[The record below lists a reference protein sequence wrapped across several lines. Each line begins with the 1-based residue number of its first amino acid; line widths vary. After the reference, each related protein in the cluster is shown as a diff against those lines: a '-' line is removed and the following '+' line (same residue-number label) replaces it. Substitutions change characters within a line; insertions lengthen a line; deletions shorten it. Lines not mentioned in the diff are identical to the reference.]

1 VVKRLVPQSERGAA
15 LLAVLVLVVI
25 MAAIAAGAFERLRLS
40 TAMAMNGAALD
51 QARGYA
57 LGVEDLLALR
67 IDDLAGADAY
77 VTTLAGD
84 WNGTPRRIPLPG
96 EGLAVGTVSDGGNC
110 FNLNSLV
117 QGDVTAT
124 LIQRPAAIEQFVALM
139 TVLGLPE
146 PTARRVAAATADWID
161 TDDQP
166 SPQGGEDAAYAG
178 SEPAY
183 RTGNT
188 LLADPSELRAVAGVT
203 PEIYRELRPYVC
215 ALPAA
220 DMSPINVNTLL
231 PSDAP
236 LLAMFA
242 PDKARPDRLRGL
254 IASRPQSGWRN
265 TYDFWRSAEQA
276 GLETS
281 ADPMSQLQLKTY
293 WFTIDLSVRFQDAEM
308 EEWALVDARLAPAK
322 VVARRWGGGE

>member
-1 VVKRLVPQSERGAA
+1 VVKRPVPPSERGAA

-67 IDDLAGADAY
+67 IDDLANEDSY

-84 WNGTPRRIPLPG
+84 WNGTARQIPLPG
-96 EGLAVGTVSDGGNC
+96 EGVATGTIRDGGNC

-117 QGDVTAT
+117 QGDVTAE
-124 LIQRPAAIEQFVALM
+124 LVQRPAAIQQFVALM
-139 TVLGLPE
+139 VVLGLPE
-146 PTARRVAAATADWID
+146 PTARRIAGAAADWVD
-161 TDDQP
+161 SDSVAGAEGAED
-166 SPQGGEDAAYAG
+166 SAYSGGAPG
-178 SEPAY
+178 Y

-188 LLADPSELRAVAGVT
+188 LFADPSELRAVAGVT
-203 PEIYRELRPYVC
+203 PELYRQLRPHIC

-231 PSDAP
+231 PEDAP

-242 PDKARPDRLRGL
+242 PGKASADRVRGVIAARPRE
-254 IASRPQSGWRN
+254 GWRN
-265 TYDFWRSAEQA
+265 TYDFWRSAQVA
-276 GLETS
+276 GLETN

-293 WFTIDLSVRFQDAEM
+293 WFTIDLSVAFQDSEM
-308 EEWALVDARLAPAK
+308 EEWALVDARLSPAK

>member
-1 VVKRLVPQSERGAA
+1 VVNGAVPASERGAA
-15 LLAVLVLVVI
+15 LLAVLVLVAI
-25 MAAIAAGAFERLRLS
+25 MATIAAGAFERLRLS

-67 IDDLAGADAY
+67 IDDLANEDPE

-84 WNGTPRRIPLPG
+84 WNGTERRIPLPG
-96 EGLAVGTVSDGGNC
+96 EGLAAGTVRDGGNC

-117 QGDVTAT
+117 KGDAT
-124 LIQRPAAIEQFVALM
+124 TTLVQRPEAIGQFVALM
-139 TVLGLPE
+139 VVLGLPE
-146 PTARRVAAATADWID
+146 PSARRVAAATADWID
-161 TDDQP
+161 SDDQP
-166 SPQGGEDAAYAG
+166 GPQGAEDGAYSG
-178 SEPAY
+178 SDPAY

-203 PEIYRELRPYVC
+203 PEIYRELKPFVC

-231 PSDAP
+231 ARDAP
-236 LLAMFA
+236 LLAMLA
-242 PDKARPDRLRGL
+242 PGKVGPDRIRGL
-254 IASRPQSGWRN
+254 IASRPPAGWRS
-265 TYDFWRSAEQA
+265 TYDFWRSASQA
-276 GLETS
+276 GLETN

-293 WFTIDLSVRFQDAEM
+293 WFTIDLSVRFQDSEM

>member
-1 VVKRLVPQSERGAA
+1 MNRPVPPSEHGAA

-84 WNGTPRRIPLPG
+84 WNGTERRIPLPG
-96 EGLAVGTVSDGGNC
+96 AGLAMGTVRDGGNC

-117 QGDVTAT
+117 QGEVTAG
-124 LIQRPAAIEQFVALM
+124 LVQRPAAIEQFVALM
-139 TVLGLPE
+139 IVLGLPE
-146 PTARRVAAATADWID
+146 PTARRVAAGTADWID
-161 TDDQP
+161 SDDQP
-166 SPQGGEDAAYAG
+166 GPQGAEDNAYSG

-188 LLADPSELRAVAGVT
+188 LLADVSELRAVAGVT
-203 PEIYRELRPYVC
+203 PEIYKTLRPYLC

-220 DMSPINVNTLL
+220 DMSPINVNTLM
-231 PSDAP
+231 PRDAP

-242 PDKARPDRLRGL
+242 PAKARPDRLRGL
-254 IASRPQSGWRN
+254 IASRPKDGWRN
-265 TYDFWRSAEQA
+265 TYDFWRSAEGA
-276 GLETS
+276 GLETN

-293 WFTIDLSVRFQDAEM
+293 WFTIDLSVRFEDSEM
-308 EEWALVDARLAPAK
+308 EEWALVDARLAPTR
-322 VVARRWGGGE
+322 VIARRWGGGE

>member
-1 VVKRLVPQSERGAA
+1 VVKRPVPQSERGAA

-40 TAMAMNGAALD
+40 MAMAMNGAALD

-84 WNGTPRRIPLPG
+84 WNGIPRQIPLPG
-96 EGLAVGTVSDGGNC
+96 EGLAVGTVRDGGNC

-117 QGDVTAT
+117 QGDVAST
-124 LIQRPAAIEQFVALM
+124 LVQRPAAIEQFVGLM
-139 TVLGLPE
+139 IVLGLPE
-146 PTARRVAAATADWID
+146 PTARRIAASTADWID
-161 TDDQP
+161 SDDQP
-166 SPQGGEDAAYAG
+166 SPQGAEDSAYVG

-203 PEIYRELRPYVC
+203 PEIYRELRPYLC

-231 PSDAP
+231 PRDAP

-242 PDKARPDRLRGL
+242 PAKARPDRLRGL
-254 IASRPQSGWRN
+254 IASRPQTGWRN

-276 GLETS
+276 GLETN

-293 WFTIDLSVRFQDAEM
+293 WFTIELSVRFQDSEM

-322 VVARRWGGGE
+322 IVARRWGGGE

>member
-1 VVKRLVPQSERGAA
+1 LPSSERGAA

-77 VTTLAGD
+77 VTSLAGD

-96 EGLAVGTVSDGGNC
+96 EGLATGTIRDGGNC

-117 QGDVTAT
+117 QGDVGTGLA
-124 LIQRPAAIEQFVALM
+124 QRPAGIEQFVNLM
-139 TVLGLPE
+139 LVLGLPE
-146 PTARRVAAATADWID
+146 PAARRVAAAAADWID
-161 TDDQP
+161 SDTDP
-166 SPQGGEDAAYAG
+166 GPQGAEDSAYSG
-178 SEPAY
+178 GEPAY
-183 RTGNT
+183 RAGNT
-188 LLADPSELRAVAGVT
+188 LMADPTELRAVAGVT
-203 PEIYRELRPYVC
+203 PEISRQLKPYLC

-220 DMSPINVNTLL
+220 DMSAINVNTLL
-231 PSDAP
+231 PRDAP

-242 PDKARPDRLRGL
+242 PARTRPDRVRGL
-254 IASRPQSGWRN
+254 IASRPQNGWRN
-265 TYDFWRSAEQA
+265 SYDFWRSAEQA
-276 GLETS
+276 GLETNV
-281 ADPMSQLQLKTY
+281 DPMSQLQLKTY
-293 WFTIDLSVRFQDAEM
+293 WFTIDLSVSYADAEM

>member
-1 VVKRLVPQSERGAA
+1 VVKRPVPPSERGAA

-67 IDDLAGADAY
+67 IDDLAGQDAY

-84 WNGTPRRIPLPG
+84 WNGTARRIPLPG
-96 EGLAVGTVSDGGNC
+96 EGLAMGTVRDGGNC

-117 QGDVTAT
+117 QGDVAT
-124 LIQRPAAIEQFVALM
+124 GLVQRPAAIEQFVALM
-139 TVLGLPE
+139 KVLGLPE
-146 PTARRVAAATADWID
+146 PAARRVAAATADWID
-161 TDDQP
+161 SDDQP
-166 SPQGGEDAAYAG
+166 SPQGAEDSAYAG

-203 PEIYRELRPYVC
+203 PEIYRELRPYLC

-220 DMSPINVNTLL
+220 DMSPINVNTLM
-231 PSDAP
+231 PRDAP

-242 PDKARPDRLRGL
+242 PGKARPDRVRGL
-254 IASRPQSGWRN
+254 IASRPKGGWRN

-293 WFTIDLSVRFQDAEM
+293 WFTIDLSVRFEDAEM
-308 EEWALVDARLAPAK
+308 EEWALLDARLAPAK

>member
-1 VVKRLVPQSERGAA
+1 MNRPVPDSERGAA

-40 TAMAMNGAALD
+40 TAMAMNGAALE

-67 IDDLAGADAY
+67 IDDLAGEDAY

-84 WNGTPRRIPLPG
+84 WNGTARRIPLPG
-96 EGLAVGTVSDGGNC
+96 EGLATGTIRDGGNC

-117 QGDVTAT
+117 QGDAAAT
-124 LIQRPAAIEQFVALM
+124 LVQRPAAVEQFVGLM
-139 TVLGLPE
+139 VVLGLPE
-146 PTARRVAAATADWID
+146 PAARRVAASTADWMDSDD
-161 TDDQP
+161 TP
-166 SPQGGEDAAYAG
+166 SPQGGEDAAYG
-178 SEPAY
+178 GGEPSY

-188 LLADPSELRAVAGVT
+188 LMADPTELRAVAGVT
-203 PEIYRELRPYVC
+203 PEIYRQLKPFVC

-231 PSDAP
+231 PRDAP

-242 PDKARPDRLRGL
+242 PAKVRVDRARGL
-254 IASRPQSGWRN
+254 IASRPPAGWRN

-276 GLETS
+276 GLETHT
-281 ADPMSQLQLKTY
+281 DPMSQLQLKTY
-293 WFTIDLSVRFQDAEM
+293 WFTIDLSVSFEDAEM
-308 EEWALVDARLAPAK
+308 EEWALVDARLNPAR

>member
-1 VVKRLVPQSERGAA
+1 MPPSERGAA

-57 LGVEDLLALR
+57 LGIEDLLALR
-67 IDDLAGADAY
+67 IDDLAGQDAY

-84 WNGTPRRIPLPG
+84 WNGTERRIPLPG
-96 EGLAVGTVSDGGNC
+96 AGLASGTVRDGGNC

-117 QGDVTAT
+117 QGDAAAGA
-124 LIQRPAAIEQFVALM
+124 LAQRPAAIEQFVALM
-139 TVLGLPE
+139 IVLGLPE
-146 PTARRVAAATADWID
+146 PTARRIAAATADWID
-161 TDDQP
+161 SDDQT
-166 SPQGGEDAAYAG
+166 SPQGAEDGAYSG

-203 PEIYRELRPYVC
+203 PETYRTLRPFLC

-220 DMSPINVNTLL
+220 DMSPINVNTLM
-231 PSDAP
+231 PRDAP

-242 PDKARPDRLRGL
+242 PAKARPDRLRGL
-254 IASRPQSGWRN
+254 IASRPKDGWRN
-265 TYDFWRSAEQA
+265 TYDFWRSAEGA

-281 ADPMSQLQLKTY
+281 SDPMSQLQLKTY
-293 WFTIDLSVRFQDAEM
+293 WFTIDVSVRFEDSEM

-322 VVARRWGGGE
+322 VVARRWGGE

>member
-1 VVKRLVPQSERGAA
+1 MPSSERGAA

-57 LGVEDLLALR
+57 LGIEDLLALR
-67 IDDLAGADAY
+67 IDDLAGEDAY

-84 WNGTPRRIPLPG
+84 WNGTARRIPLPG
-96 EGLAVGTVSDGGNC
+96 EGVAVGTIRDGGNC

-117 QGDVTAT
+117 QGEATAA
-124 LIQRPAAIEQFVALM
+124 LVQRPAAIEQFVALM
-139 TVLGLPE
+139 LVVGLPE
-146 PTARRVAAATADWID
+146 PAARRIAAASADWID
-161 TDDQP
+161 SDSEP
-166 SPQGGEDAAYAG
+166 GPQGAEDSAYSG
-178 SEPAY
+178 GEPAY

-203 PEIYRELRPYVC
+203 PEIYRQLRPYLC

-231 PSDAP
+231 PGDAP

-242 PDKARPDRLRGL
+242 PGKTTVDRARGL
-254 IASRPQSGWRN
+254 IASRPPAGWRN

-276 GLETS
+276 GLQTNS
-281 ADPMSQLQLKTY
+281 DPMSQLQLKTY
-293 WFTIDLSVRFQDAEM
+293 WFTIDLDVAFQGAEM

-322 VVARRWGGGE
+322 VVARRWGGE

>member
-1 VVKRLVPQSERGAA
+1 MNRPVPPSERGAA

-57 LGVEDLLALR
+57 LGVESLLALR
-67 IDDLAGADAY
+67 IDDLAGQDAY
-77 VTTLAGD
+77 VTTLAGG
-84 WNGTPRRIPLPG
+84 WNGAARRIPLPG
-96 EGLAVGTVSDGGNC
+96 EGLVTGTIRDGGNC

-117 QGDVTAT
+117 QGDVAAT
-124 LIQRPAAIEQFVALM
+124 LVQRPAAIEQFVGLM
-139 TVLGLPE
+139 VVIGLPE
-146 PTARRVAAATADWID
+146 PAARRVAAAAADWID
-161 TDDQP
+161 SDSQT
-166 SPQGGEDAAYAG
+166 SPQGAEDGAYSG
-178 SEPAY
+178 GDPAY

-188 LLADPSELRAVAGVT
+188 LMADPSELRAVTGVT
-203 PEIYRELRPYVC
+203 PDVYRQLKPYVC

-231 PSDAP
+231 PEDAP

-242 PDKARPDRLRGL
+242 PAKVRADRARGL
-254 IASRPQSGWRN
+254 IASRPPTGWRN
-265 TYDFWRSAEQA
+265 TYDFWRSAEGA
-276 GLETS
+276 GLETNV
-281 ADPMSQLQLKTY
+281 DPMSQLQLKTY
-293 WFTIDLSVRFQDAEM
+293 WFTIDLSVSFQDAEM

>member
-1 VVKRLVPQSERGAA
+1 
-15 LLAVLVLVVI
+15 

-67 IDDLAGADAY
+67 IDDLSSADTY

-84 WNGTPRRIPLPG
+84 WNGTARRIPLPSG
-96 EGLAVGTVSDGGNC
+96 GLAVGTVRDGGNC

-117 QGDVTAT
+117 QGEAT
-124 LIQRPAAIEQFVALM
+124 SVLIQRPAAIEQFVALM

-146 PTARRVAAATADWID
+146 PTARRIAASTADWID
-161 TDDQP
+161 SDAQV
-166 SPQGGEDAAYAG
+166 SPQGAEDGAYSG
-178 SEPAY
+178 SQPAY

-188 LLADPSELRAVAGVT
+188 LLADPSELRAVTGVT
-203 PEIYRELRPYVC
+203 PEIYRELRPYLC
-215 ALPAA
+215 TLPAA
-220 DMSPINVNTLL
+220 DMSPINVNTLSPL
-231 PSDAP
+231 DAP
-236 LLAMFA
+236 ILAMFA
-242 PDKARPDRLRGL
+242 PTKVRPDRVRGL
-254 IASRPQSGWRN
+254 IASRPKAGWRN

-276 GLETS
+276 GLETKS
-281 ADPMSQLQLKTY
+281 DPMSQLQLKTY
-293 WFTIDLSVRFQDAEM
+293 WFTIELSVRFEGSEL
-308 EEWALVDARLAPAK
+308 EEWALVDARLAPAR

>member
-1 VVKRLVPQSERGAA
+1 VVNRPIPDSERGAA

-25 MAAIAAGAFERLRLS
+25 MAAIAASAFERLRLS

-67 IDDLAGADAY
+67 IDDLANEDAY

-84 WNGTPRRIPLPG
+84 WNGTERRIPLPG
-96 EGLAVGTVSDGGNC
+96 EGLATGTVRDGGNC

-117 QGDVTAT
+117 QGEAT
-124 LIQRPAAIEQFVALM
+124 TNLVQRPAAIEQFVSLM
-139 TVLGLPE
+139 AVLGLPE
-146 PTARRVAAATADWID
+146 PTARRIAAATADWID
-161 TDDQP
+161 SDAEA
-166 SPQGGEDAAYAG
+166 SAQGGEDGAYSG

-188 LLADPSELRAVAGVT
+188 LFSDASELRAVAGVT
-203 PEIYRELRPYVC
+203 PEIYRELKPYLC

-231 PSDAP
+231 ARDAP

-242 PDKARPDRLRGL
+242 PAKARPDRVRGL
-254 IASRPQSGWRN
+254 IASRPPAGWRN

-276 GLETS
+276 GLETN

>member
-1 VVKRLVPQSERGAA
+1 MSRPVARSERGAA

-51 QARGYA
+51 QARAYA

-67 IDDLAGADAY
+67 VDDLANEDE

-84 WNGTPRRIPLPG
+84 WNGTARRIPLPG
-96 EGLAVGTVSDGGNC
+96 DGLAVGTIRDGGNC

-117 QGDVTAT
+117 QGDVAT
-124 LIQRPAAIEQFVALM
+124 TLVQRPAAIEQFVALM
-139 TVLGLPE
+139 LVVGLPE
-146 PTARRVAAATADWID
+146 PAARRVAAAAADWLD
-161 TDDQP
+161 SDSETG
-166 SPQGGEDAAYAG
+166 PQGAEDSAYAG
-178 SEPAY
+178 GEPAY

-188 LLADPSELRAVAGVT
+188 LFADPSELRAVAGVT
-203 PEIYRELRPYVC
+203 PEIYRQLRPYLC

-231 PSDAP
+231 PRDAP
-236 LLAMFA
+236 LLAMLA
-242 PDKARPDRLRGL
+242 PGKARVERVRGL
-254 IASRPQSGWRN
+254 IAARPAAGWR
-265 TYDFWRSAEQA
+265 TSYDFWRSAQVA
-276 GLETS
+276 GLETN
-281 ADPMSQLQLKTY
+281 ADPMSQLQRKTY
-293 WFTIDLSVRFQDAEM
+293 WFTIDLDVAFAGAEM
-308 EEWALVDARLAPAK
+308 DEWALVDARLNPAK

>member
-1 VVKRLVPQSERGAA
+1 MVKRPVPPSERGAA

-84 WNGTPRRIPLPG
+84 WNGAPRQIPLPG
-96 EGLAVGTVSDGGNC
+96 GGLAVGTVRDGGNC

-117 QGDVTAT
+117 QGDVAAS
-124 LIQRPAAIEQFVALM
+124 LVQRPAAIEQFAALM
-139 TVLGLPE
+139 IVLGLPE

-161 TDDQP
+161 SDDQT
-166 SPQGGEDAAYAG
+166 SAQGAEDGAYGG
-178 SEPAY
+178 SQPAY

-203 PEIYRELRPYVC
+203 PEIYRELRPYLC

-231 PSDAP
+231 PRDAP

-242 PDKARPDRLRGL
+242 PAKARPDRVRLWPPERNGTCWCD
-254 IASRPQSGWRN
+254 SGRK
-265 TYDFWRSAEQA
+265 YKKCC
-276 GLETS
+276 G
-281 ADPMSQLQLKTY
+281 
-293 WFTIDLSVRFQDAEM
+293 
-308 EEWALVDARLAPAK
+308 APA
-322 VVARRWGGGE
+322 RN

>member
-1 VVKRLVPQSERGAA
+1 MIRPVPTSERGAA
-15 LLAVLVLVVI
+15 LLAVLVLVVV

-67 IDDLAGADAY
+67 IDDLANEDSY

-84 WNGTPRRIPLPG
+84 WNGTARRIPLPG
-96 EGLAVGTVSDGGNC
+96 EGLAVGTIRDGGNC

-117 QGDVTAT
+117 QGDAT
-124 LIQRPAAIEQFVALM
+124 TTLVQRPAAVEQFVALM
-139 TVLGLPE
+139 LVLGMPE
-146 PTARRVAAATADWID
+146 PAARRIAAGAADWID
-161 TDDQP
+161 SDAETG
-166 SPQGGEDAAYAG
+166 PQGAEDSAYAAG
-178 SEPAY
+178 DLVY

-188 LLADPSELRAVAGVT
+188 LMADPSELRAVAGVT
-203 PEIYRELRPYVC
+203 PEFYRQLRPYLC

-231 PSDAP
+231 PRDAP

-242 PDKARPDRLRGL
+242 PGRTRVDRVRGL
-254 IASRPQSGWRN
+254 IVARPPAGWR
-265 TYDFWRSAEQA
+265 TPYDFWRSAQVA
-276 GLETS
+276 GLETN

-293 WFTIDLSVRFQDAEM
+293 WFTIDLDVAFEGAEM
-308 EEWALVDARLAPAK
+308 EEWALVDARLNPAR

>member
-1 VVKRLVPQSERGAA
+1 MKRPVPPSERGAA

-51 QARGYA
+51 QTRGYA

-67 IDDLAGADAY
+67 IDDLAREDAY

-84 WNGTPRRIPLPG
+84 WNGTARRIPLPG
-96 EGLAVGTVSDGGNC
+96 EGLATGTIRDGGNC

-117 QGDVTAT
+117 QGEPTTT
-124 LIQRPAAIEQFVALM
+124 LVQRPAAIEQFAGLM
-139 TVLGLPE
+139 RVLGLPE
-146 PTARRVAAATADWID
+146 PTARRVAAGAADWMD
-161 TDDQP
+161 SDSETG
-166 SPQGGEDAAYAG
+166 PQGAEDSAYSGAQ
-178 SEPAY
+178 PAY

-188 LLADPSELRAVAGVT
+188 LLADPSELRAVAAVT
-203 PEIYRELRPYVC
+203 PEIYAQLKPYLC

-242 PDKARPDRLRGL
+242 PGKVRPDRARGL
-254 IASRPQSGWRN
+254 IAARPPAGWRN

-293 WFTIDLSVRFQDAEM
+293 WFTIDLSVAFEDSEM
-308 EEWALVDARLAPAK
+308 EEWALVDARLSPAK

>member
-1 VVKRLVPQSERGAA
+1 VVNRPVPPSERGAA

-57 LGVEDLLALR
+57 LGIEDLLALR
-67 IDDLAGADAY
+67 IDDLAGQDAY

-84 WNGTPRRIPLPG
+84 WNGTERRIPLPG
-96 EGLAVGTVSDGGNC
+96 AGLASGTVRDGGNC

-117 QGDVTAT
+117 QGDAAAGA
-124 LIQRPAAIEQFVALM
+124 LAQRPAAIEQFVALM
-139 TVLGLPE
+139 IVLGLPE
-146 PTARRVAAATADWID
+146 PTARRIAAATADWID
-161 TDDQP
+161 SDDQT
-166 SPQGGEDAAYAG
+166 SPQGAEDGAYSG

-203 PEIYRELRPYVC
+203 PETYRTLRPFLC

-220 DMSPINVNTLL
+220 DMSPINVNTLM
-231 PSDAP
+231 PRDAP

-242 PDKARPDRLRGL
+242 PAKARPDRLRGL
-254 IASRPQSGWRN
+254 IASRPKDGWRN
-265 TYDFWRSAEQA
+265 TYDFWRSAEGA

-281 ADPMSQLQLKTY
+281 SDPMSQLQLKTY
-293 WFTIDLSVRFQDAEM
+293 WFTIDVSVRFEDSEM

-322 VVARRWGGGE
+322 VVARRWGGE

>member
-1 VVKRLVPQSERGAA
+1 MRPAVPSSERGAA

-40 TAMAMNGAALD
+40 SAMARNGAARD

-67 IDDLAGADAY
+67 IDDLAAEDAY
-77 VTTLAGD
+77 VTNLAGD
-84 WNGTPRRIPLPG
+84 WNGTARRIPLPG
-96 EGLAVGTVSDGGNC
+96 EGLATGIIRDGGNC

-117 QGDVTAT
+117 QGDPAT
-124 LIQRPAAIEQFVALM
+124 TLVQRPAAIEQFVGLM
-139 TVLGLPE
+139 RVLGLPE
-146 PTARRVAAATADWID
+146 PTARRVAAAAADWID
-161 TDDQP
+161 SDSETG
-166 SPQGGEDAAYAG
+166 PQGAEDSAYAG

-188 LLADPSELRAVAGVT
+188 LVADPSELRAVAGVT
-203 PEIYRELRPYVC
+203 PEIYDQLKPYLC

-231 PSDAP
+231 ARDAP

-242 PDKARPDRLRGL
+242 PGKVRPDRARGL
-254 IASRPQSGWRN
+254 IGARPPAGWRN
-265 TYDFWRSAEQA
+265 TYDFWRSAELA

-281 ADPMSQLQLKTY
+281 ADPMSQLQLKTH
-293 WFTIDLSVRFQDAEM
+293 WFTIDLSVAFQDAEM
-308 EEWALVDARLAPAK
+308 EEWALVDARLTPAK

>member
-1 VVKRLVPQSERGAA
+1 MRRPLPSSERGAA

-77 VTTLAGD
+77 VTSLAGD

-96 EGLAVGTVSDGGNC
+96 EGLATGTIRDGGNC

-117 QGDVTAT
+117 QGEVGTGLA
-124 LIQRPAAIEQFVALM
+124 QRPAGIEQFVNLM
-139 TVLGLPE
+139 LVLGLPE
-146 PTARRVAAATADWID
+146 PAARRVAAAAADWID
-161 TDDQP
+161 SDADP
-166 SPQGGEDAAYAG
+166 GPQGAEDSAYSG
-178 SEPAY
+178 GEPAY
-183 RTGNT
+183 RAGNT
-188 LLADPSELRAVAGVT
+188 LMADPTELRAVAGVT
-203 PEIYRELRPYVC
+203 PEIYRQLKPYLC

-220 DMSPINVNTLL
+220 DMSAINVNTLL
-231 PSDAP
+231 PRDAP

-242 PDKARPDRLRGL
+242 PARTRPDRVRGL
-254 IASRPQSGWRN
+254 IASRPQNGWRN
-265 TYDFWRSAEQA
+265 SYDFWRSAEQA
-276 GLETS
+276 GLETNV
-281 ADPMSQLQLKTY
+281 DPMSQLQLKTY
-293 WFTIDLSVRFQDAEM
+293 WFTIDLSVSYADAEM

>member
-1 VVKRLVPQSERGAA
+1 MNRPVPPSERGAA

-57 LGVEDLLALR
+57 LGIEDLLALR
-67 IDDLAGADAY
+67 IDDLAGQDAY

-84 WNGTPRRIPLPG
+84 WNGTERRIPLPG
-96 EGLAVGTVSDGGNC
+96 AGLATGTVRDGGNC

-117 QGDVTAT
+117 QGDVAAT
-124 LIQRPAAIEQFVALM
+124 RVQRPAAIEQFVSLM
-139 TVLGLPE
+139 VVLGLPE
-146 PTARRVAAATADWID
+146 PTARRVAAGTADWID
-161 TDDQP
+161 SDDQP
-166 SPQGGEDAAYAG
+166 SPQGAEDSAYSG

-203 PEIYRELRPYVC
+203 PEIYRALRPYLC

-231 PSDAP
+231 PNDAP

-242 PDKARPDRLRGL
+242 PGKTRVDRARGL
-254 IASRPQSGWRN
+254 IGARPPAGWRN
-265 TYDFWRSAEQA
+265 TYDFWRSAELA

-281 ADPMSQLQLKTY
+281 ADPMSQLQLKTH
-293 WFTIDLSVRFQDAEM
+293 WFTIDLSVAFQDSEM
-308 EEWALVDARLAPAK
+308 EEWALVDARLSPAK

>member
-1 VVKRLVPQSERGAA
+1 MKRPVAQSERGAA

-51 QARGYA
+51 QARSYA
-57 LGVEDLLALR
+57 LGVEDLLTLR

-84 WNGTPRRIPLPG
+84 WNGRARQIPLPG
-96 EGLAVGTVSDGGNC
+96 EGLATATVRDGGNC

-117 QGDVTAT
+117 QGDPTSS
-124 LIQRPAAIEQFVALM
+124 LIQRPAAIEQFVSLM
-139 TVLGLPE
+139 AVLGLPE
-146 PTARRVAAATADWID
+146 PAARRVAGATADWID
-161 TDDQP
+161 SDDRP
-166 SPQGGEDAAYAG
+166 SPQGGEDSAYGG

-188 LLADPSELRAVAGVT
+188 LLADPSELRAIAGVT
-203 PEIYRELRPYVC
+203 PEIYRELKPYVC

-231 PSDAP
+231 PRDAP

-242 PDKARPDRLRGL
+242 PTKARPDRVRGL
-254 IASRPQSGWRN
+254 ISSRPKDGWRN

-276 GLETS
+276 GLETNS
-281 ADPMSQLQLKTY
+281 DPMSQLQLKTY
-293 WFTIDLSVRFQDAEM
+293 WFTIDLSVRFGDAEM
-308 EEWALVDARLAPAK
+308 EEWALVDARVAPAK

>member
-1 VVKRLVPQSERGAA
+1 MKRPVPPSERGAA

-67 IDDLAGADAY
+67 IDDLAGEDAY

-96 EGLAVGTVSDGGNC
+96 EGLATGTIRDGGNC

-117 QGDVTAT
+117 QGDVTAA
-124 LIQRPAAIEQFVALM
+124 LVQRPAAIEQFVAPDDRARPSR
-139 TVLGLPE
+139 TGRPPGRGGRP
-146 PTARRVAAATADWID
+146 PTGSIPTPS
-161 TDDQP
+161 P
-166 SPQGGEDAAYAG
+166 SPQGAEDSAYSG
-178 SEPAY
+178 GEPAY

-188 LLADPSELRAVAGVT
+188 LFADASELRAVAGVT
-203 PEIYRELRPYVC
+203 PEIYRQLRPYLC

-231 PSDAP
+231 PQ
-236 LLAMFA
+236 
-242 PDKARPDRLRGL
+242 RR
-254 IASRPQSGWRN
+254 
-265 TYDFWRSAEQA
+265 
-276 GLETS
+276 
-281 ADPMSQLQLKTY
+281 
-293 WFTIDLSVRFQDAEM
+293 
-308 EEWALVDARLAPAK
+308 APARH
-322 VVARRWGGGE
+322 VRPGQGPGPTGCGG

>member
-1 VVKRLVPQSERGAA
+1 MKRAVPPSERGAA

-57 LGVEDLLALR
+57 LGVEDLLTLR

-84 WNGTPRRIPLPG
+84 WNGAERRIPLPG
-96 EGLAVGTVSDGGNC
+96 GGVATGTVRDGGNC

-117 QGDVTAT
+117 QGDAAASLV
-124 LIQRPAAIEQFVALM
+124 QRPAAIAQFSALM
-139 TVLGLPE
+139 NVLGLPE
-146 PTARRVAAATADWID
+146 PTARRIAAATADWID
-161 TDDQP
+161 SDDQP
-166 SPQGGEDAAYAG
+166 SPQGAEDNAYSG

-203 PEIYRELRPYVC
+203 PEIYRELRPYLC
-215 ALPAA
+215 TLPAA

-231 PSDAP
+231 ARDAP

-242 PDKARPDRLRGL
+242 PAKARPDRVRGL
-254 IASRPQSGWRN
+254 IASRPKVGWRN

-276 GLETS
+276 GLETNV
-281 ADPMSQLQLKTY
+281 DPMSQLQLKTY
-293 WFTIDLSVRFQDAEM
+293 WFTIDLSVRFEDAEM
-308 EEWALVDARLAPAK
+308 EEWALVDARAAPAK
-322 VVARRWGGGE
+322 VVARRLGGAE

>member
-1 VVKRLVPQSERGAA
+1 MKRPVPSSERGAA

-77 VTTLAGD
+77 VTTLAGG
-84 WNGTPRRIPLPG
+84 WNGTPRQIPLPG
-96 EGLAVGTVSDGGNC
+96 EGLATGTIRDGGNC
-110 FNLNSLV
+110 FNLNSLA
-117 QGDVTAT
+117 QGNAGAV
-124 LIQRPAAIEQFVALM
+124 LIQRPAGIEQFVNLM
-139 TVLGLPE
+139 LVLGLPE
-146 PTARRVAAATADWID
+146 PAARRVAAATADWID
-161 TDDQP
+161 SDSEP
-166 SPQGGEDAAYAG
+166 GPQGAEDSAYSG
-178 SEPAY
+178 GEPAY
-183 RTGNT
+183 RAGNT
-188 LLADPSELRAVAGVT
+188 LMADATELRAVAGVT
-203 PEIYRELRPYVC
+203 PEIYRQLKPYLC

-220 DMSPINVNTLL
+220 DMSAINVNTLL
-231 PSDAP
+231 PKDAP

-242 PDKARPDRLRGL
+242 PARTRPDRVRGL
-254 IASRPQSGWRN
+254 IASRPQNGWRN

-276 GLETS
+276 GLETNV
-281 ADPMSQLQLKTY
+281 DPMSQLQLKTY
-293 WFTIDLSVRFQDAEM
+293 WFTIDLSVSFADSEM

>member
-1 VVKRLVPQSERGAA
+1 VVRPQIPPSERGAA

-40 TAMAMNGAALD
+40 TALAMNGASLD
-51 QARGYA
+51 QARAYA

-77 VTTLAGD
+77 VTTLTGD
-84 WNGTPRRIPLPG
+84 WNGTARRIPLPG
-96 EGLAVGTVSDGGNC
+96 EGLAIGTIRDGGNC

-117 QGDVTAT
+117 QGDAAAT
-124 LIQRPAAIEQFVALM
+124 LIQRPAAVEQFVALM
-139 TVLGLPE
+139 VVLGLPE
-146 PTARRVAAATADWID
+146 PTARRVAAAAADWAD
-161 TDDQP
+161 SDSQV
-166 SPQGGEDAAYAG
+166 SAQGAEDSAYSG
-178 SEPAY
+178 GEPAY

-188 LLADPSELRAVAGVT
+188 LFAAVSELRAVDGVT
-203 PEIYRELRPYVC
+203 PEIYAQLRPYMC

-231 PSDAP
+231 PRDAP

-242 PDKARPDRLRGL
+242 PRKTSADRVRGL
-254 IASRPQSGWRN
+254 IASRPPAGWRN

-276 GLETS
+276 GLETNS
-281 ADPMSQLQLKTY
+281 DPMSQLQLKTY
-293 WFTIDLSVRFQDAEM
+293 WFTIDLSVTFADAEM
-308 EEWALVDARLAPAK
+308 EEWALVDARLNPTK

>member
-1 VVKRLVPQSERGAA
+1 MRRPVPPSERGAA
-15 LLAVLVLVVI
+15 LLAVLVLVVV

-67 IDDLAGADAY
+67 IDDLSSADTY

-84 WNGTPRRIPLPG
+84 WNGTARRIPLPSG
-96 EGLAVGTVSDGGNC
+96 GLAVGTVRDGGNC

-117 QGDVTAT
+117 QGEAT
-124 LIQRPAAIEQFVALM
+124 SVLIQRPAAIEQFVALM

-146 PTARRVAAATADWID
+146 PTARRIAASTADWID
-161 TDDQP
+161 SDAQV
-166 SPQGGEDAAYAG
+166 SPQGAEDGAYSG
-178 SEPAY
+178 SQPAY

-188 LLADPSELRAVAGVT
+188 LLADPSELRAVTGVT
-203 PEIYRELRPYVC
+203 PEIYRELRPYLC
-215 ALPAA
+215 TLPAA
-220 DMSPINVNTLL
+220 DMSPINVNTLS
-231 PSDAP
+231 PRDAP
-236 LLAMFA
+236 ILAMFA
-242 PDKARPDRLRGL
+242 PTKVRPDRVRGL
-254 IASRPQSGWRN
+254 IASRPKAGWRN

-276 GLETS
+276 GLETKS
-281 ADPMSQLQLKTY
+281 DPMSQLQLKTY
-293 WFTIDLSVRFQDAEM
+293 WFTIELSVRFEGSEL
-308 EEWALVDARLAPAK
+308 EEWALVDARLAPAR

>member
-1 VVKRLVPQSERGAA
+1 VNRPVPPSERGAA

-84 WNGTPRRIPLPG
+84 WNGTERRIPLPG
-96 EGLAVGTVSDGGNC
+96 EGLATGTVRDGGNC

-117 QGDVTAT
+117 QGDATAS
-124 LIQRPAAIEQFVALM
+124 LVQRPAAIEQFVALM

-146 PTARRVAAATADWID
+146 PTARRVAAATADWAD
-161 TDDQP
+161 SDDQP
-166 SPQGGEDAAYAG
+166 SPQGAEDAAYSG

-188 LLADPSELRAVAGVT
+188 LFADPSELRTVSGVT
-203 PEIYRELRPYVC
+203 PEIYRELRPYLC

-231 PSDAP
+231 PRDAP

-242 PDKARPDRLRGL
+242 PGKARPDRVRGL
-254 IASRPQSGWRN
+254 IASRPKDGWRN
-265 TYDFWRSAEQA
+265 TYDFWRSAEGV
-276 GLETS
+276 GLETNV
-281 ADPMSQLQLKTY
+281 DPMSQLQLKTH
-293 WFTIDLSVRFQDAEM
+293 WFTIDLSVRFEDSEM
-308 EEWALVDARLAPAK
+308 EEWALVDARLNPAK